1 MGAFLSDYYFFV
13 TLGRPRKN
21 RHLPS
26 RATTN
31 QMLKAGLKLALVLIA
46 IVMMAFTVF
55 WFARPGD
62 VSFDELR
69 ATIPNSEYSHFAE
82 IDGVRVHYQEKGTG
96 TPLILL
102 HGFTSSTYSWKDVLD
117 PLSKNFRVIAIDLKG
132 FGFSGKP
139 DGDYTRRAQ
148 ASLVEHLLDY
158 LKLERAWF
166 CGNSM
171 GGEVALNVAVKSPQR
186 VAGLILIDSGGV
198 VTSGNSL
205 APGYLLVPFV
215 GRILTALVMTSD
227 KLVRE
232 GLEKSFYDRTK
243 ITADRIAYYYR
254 PLQTRSG
261 QLAALRAR
269 TQAGQFPIEQNL
281 SAIKARTLI
290 IWGADDQ
297 LIPLDAGRK
306 MNSLIKDS
314 KLVII
319 EKCGHLPQEELPERV
334 LEEIMKFIEKENADN
349 RTRRSPLD
357 QRTLVNSAPL
367 SIVKA

>member
-1 MGAFLSDYYFFV
+1 M
-13 TLGRPRKN
+13 
-21 RHLPS
+21 
-26 RATTN
+26 
-31 QMLKAGLKLALVLIA
+31 KAILKLVLALATIVAIA
-46 IVMMAFTVF
+46 FGVF
-55 WFARPGD
+55 WFARPTD
-62 VSFDELR
+62 ISFEEVR
-69 ATIPNSEYSHFAE
+69 ATVPNSEYSRFAE

-96 TPLILL
+96 TPLVLL
-102 HGFTSSTYSWKDVLD
+102 HGFTLSTYSWKDVLD
-117 PLSKNFRVIAIDLKG
+117 PLSKNFRVIAVDLKG

-148 ASLVEHLLDY
+148 ASLVVHLLDY
-158 LKLERAWF
+158 LKVERAWF
-166 CGNSM
+166 CGSSM

-186 VAGLILIDSGGV
+186 VSGLILIDSGGV
-198 VTSGNSL
+198 VTNGNSL

-215 GRILTALVMTSD
+215 GRILTALAMTSD

-243 ITADRIAYYYR
+243 ITADRVAYYYR
-254 PLQTRSG
+254 PLQTRGG

-269 TQAGQFPIEQNL
+269 TQAGQFPIEQDL
-281 SAIKARTLI
+281 PTIKARTLI

-334 LEEIMKFIEKENADN
+334 LDEMRKFI
-349 RTRRSPLD
+349 
-357 QRTLVNSAPL
+357 
-367 SIVKA
+367 